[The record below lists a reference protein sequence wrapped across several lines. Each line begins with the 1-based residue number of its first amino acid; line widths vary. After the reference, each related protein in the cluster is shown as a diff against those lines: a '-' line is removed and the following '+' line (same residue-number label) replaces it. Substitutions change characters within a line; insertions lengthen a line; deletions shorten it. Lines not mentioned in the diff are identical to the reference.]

1 MAQTCKTSEI
11 AKYKVLKARRDNR
24 LAVPYNYFKTTN

>member
-1 MAQTCKTSEI
+1 MSQTYKTSEI
-11 AKYKVLKARRDNR
+11 AKYKVLKARRNNR